1 MFRYSC
7 FCLFLSS
14 VCWFLSDGRFRRA
27 ERFVLFFGAMVEAGF
42 VQSLTGR
49 RGAEP
54 IGCS

>member
-1 MFRYSC
+1 MFVGFY
-7 FCLFLSS
+7 LMDIL
-14 VCWFLSDGRFRRA
+14 DGRRGSFS
-27 ERFVLFFGAMVEAGF
+27 FFGAMVEAGF